1 MSASQATPKLA
12 SVPASPL
19 TARIAAEF
27 AAAGFAT
34 AGPADG
40 GLANAGGASADPQR
54 QRALAALS
62 DVGLPTSRDENW
74 KYVNLRPLEKVR
86 FAPPPTGA
94 RLAIAASDLPTAI
107 GKSRY
112 VFVDGVFDA
121 ALSSVNAQSGVTVTT
136 QAASPRDGKTGAN
149 GDAPAASRMASAA
162 PGAAIDRTGA
172 GVANG
177 VAAAG
182 DLRFALLNAA
192 FATDGAQIHVA
203 RGTDCQI
210 CVELVF
216 VATAEAKAGASY
228 PRINFQV
235 DANARVGLIERHIS
249 LGSDANFI
257 NCAVDVE
264 VARDANVQH
273 YRVQQTGARAIW
285 FDTLTVK
292 LAENAKYQV
301 HMVNLG
307 ALSARSTVQ
316 VQLLG
321 ERSEVGVFGASVGG
335 KNQVHDT
342 FALVEHVAPNARTD
356 QSFRGIAGGRARVAF
371 NGKVVVRKGAHGTDS
386 SQSLRGLLAG
396 TDAEIDVRPQL
407 EIYTDDVRCNHGAT
421 AGKLDDNMLFYL
433 LSRGLDRDTA
443 LRLLKWAFLEDVV
456 SKIEVPELRRQI
468 EASLAGQLSES
479 AALNGVLAS
488 AQDPLAAGASRAD
501 GELIPGPSN
510 GAPHAAHGQAGDG
523 LPRVEGEQAGPAQ
536 TENR

>member
-1 MSASQATPKLA
+1 MSAPQVSPKLVA
-12 SVPASPL
+12 APSSPL

-27 AAAGFAT
+27 AGS
-34 AGPADG
+34 G
-40 GLANAGGASADPQR
+40 GGGTEPQR
-54 QRALAALS
+54 QLALAALTE
-62 DVGLPTSRDENW
+62 VGLPTSRDENW
-74 KYVNLRPLEKVR
+74 KYVNLRTLDKVS
-86 FAPPPTGA
+86 FVPSTAEA
-94 RLAIAASDLPTAI
+94 RPAIKASDLPTAV

-121 ALSSVNAQSGVTVTT
+121 ALSSPSGQAGVTVTT
-136 QAASPRDGKTGAN
+136 GAGGAAN
-149 GDAPAASRMASAA
+149 G
-162 PGAAIDRTGA
+162 GAAG
-172 GVANG
+172 
-177 VAAAG
+177 G
-182 DLRFALLNAA
+182 DLRFALLNEA
-192 FATDGAQIHVA
+192 FATDAAQIHVA
-203 RGTDCQI
+203 RGTDCEI

-228 PRINFQV
+228 PRVSFKV
-235 DANARVGLIERHIS
+235 DANARVGLIERHVSI
-249 LGSDANFI
+249 GSDANFI

-264 VARDANVQH
+264 VARDASVQH

-285 FDTLTVK
+285 FDTLTAK

-301 HMVNLG
+301 HMANLG
-307 ALSARSTVQ
+307 ALSARSTVN

-342 FALVEHVAPNARTD
+342 FVLVDHIAPNARTD

-407 EIYTDDVRCNHGAT
+407 EIYTDDVKCNHGAT

-433 LSRGLDRDTA
+433 LSRGLDRETA

-468 EASLAGQLSES
+468 EASLAGQLNES
-479 AALNGVLAS
+479 AALA
-488 AQDPLAAGASRAD
+488 AARDPLAAALVGATQ
-501 GELIPGPSN
+501 L
-510 GAPHAAHGQAGDG
+510 
-523 LPRVEGEQAGPAQ
+523 
-536 TENR
+536 ENR